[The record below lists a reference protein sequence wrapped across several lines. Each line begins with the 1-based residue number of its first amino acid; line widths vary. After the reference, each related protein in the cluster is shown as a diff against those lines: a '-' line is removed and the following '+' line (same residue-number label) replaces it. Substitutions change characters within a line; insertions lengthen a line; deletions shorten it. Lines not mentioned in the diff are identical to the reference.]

1 MLAGIELLVVGVAGM
16 DGVQADAALGIF
28 ILHRA
33 SLAWPPSELSSG
45 TSSAPESDSSGSTTN
60 RPGIHPPELL
70 HAILDV
76 HDTEPAELAVVLLP
90 EDLDVLVG
98 LFSCEVGQLAEEL
111 SDESVSVLDPLTL
124 LRAGPGLHCSSRRGW
139 R

>member
-1 MLAGIELLVVGVAGM
+1 MVVEAVLAGIELLVVGVAGM

-90 EDLDVLVG
+90 EDLNVLGG
-98 LFSCEVGQLAEEL
+98 LISCEVRQLGHHQ
-111 SDESVSVLDPLTL
+111 SDDTVIVLL
-124 LRAGPGLHCSSRRGW
+124 AGPGLH
-139 R
+139 